1 MMIISP
7 NVVKRNMFS
16 WYSLMGISHLIMD
29 GTNEHVDLSSNN
41 WGKKGYTLYL
51 GMQMGMEMGLRL
63 VGSRFTTV
71 YGTYVNS

>member
-29 GTNEHVDLSSNN
+29 GTTEHVDLSSNN
-41 WGKKGYTLYL
+41 WGKKGIPYTL
-51 GMQMGMEMGLRL
+51 GCKWGWRWGCGWWGVGLL
-63 VGSRFTTV
+63 LFMAH
-71 YGTYVNS
+71 VNS

>member
-1 MMIISP
+1 
-7 NVVKRNMFS
+7 
-16 WYSLMGISHLIMD
+16 MD